1 MEGRAPARGTAET
14 CTGQVVVGGFLDFSY
29 ELHPSTSLIF
39 PHSTHFAQSV
49 WNAVGTHCGTLSGA
63 ELIFLYETLGNPC
76 RVRRRRGVAP
86 RRAATIATAPRD
98 KTAALISR
106 QQIKTSNREMPAN
119 LRRVPLRIKSPFIR
133 GRTAAALKLF
143 ACVGG
148 DGGSIKAAAAAAGNT

>member
-1 MEGRAPARGTAET
+1 MHWTS
-14 CTGQVVVGGFLDFSY
+14 GGWCFLVFSY
-29 ELHPSTSLIF
+29 YLHPSTSHVPTQYPFCALGLEC
-39 PHSTHFAQSV
+39 S
-49 WNAVGTHCGTLSGA
+49 WNTLRHA

-86 RRAATIATAPRD
+86 RRATTIAAAPRD

-119 LRRVPLRIKSPFIR
+119 LRRVPLRIKPPFIR

-148 DGGSIKAAAAAAGNT
+148 DGGSVLAAAAAAGNT